1 VLVTNET
8 SRRSSAITV
17 LSDLLLLISK
27 EWQLLLTLLLR
38 ALPYLLVERNRGMY
52 EILDY
57 EITLN
62 LVDPKGRKAIFHKRQ
77 RVRFL
82 QNNILAFQD
91 YAWGD
96 GGIFTSY
103 TCAPGQVVDRYQ
115 EGDRWN
121 ILISLRQTKSKGDV
135 EDFHI
140 ERVATDGFTS
150 DEEWLQTEIR
160 HPTRRLR
167 LSVFFPR
174 KRHCTSA
181 FIQTRSTNRTQRLNT
196 NNFTDLPDGRQ
207 LLTWETANVSGLE
220 VFTLRWRW

>member
-1 VLVTNET
+1 VFVTNET
-8 SRRSSAITV
+8 SRQASAITV
-17 LSDLLLLISK
+17 LSDVLALISR
-27 EWQLLLTLLLR
+27 EWQVILALLLR
-38 ALPYLLVERNRGMY
+38 ALPYLLIEHNRGMY

-57 EITLN
+57 ETTLN
-62 LVDPKGRKAIFHKRQ
+62 LVDPKGRKAIFQKRQ
-77 RVRFL
+77 KVRFL

-96 GGIFTSY
+96 GSIFTSY
-103 TCAPGQVVDRYQ
+103 TCTPGQVVDRYQ

-121 ILISLRQTKSKGDV
+121 ILISLRLTKSKGDI

-167 LSVFFPR
+167 LFVFFPR

-181 FIQTRSTNRTQRLNT
+181 FIQTRSNNRTLLLDSS
-196 NNFTDLPDGRQ
+196 NFTKLPDGRQ

-220 VFTLRWRW
+220 VLTLRWRW